1 MRVKNRIKMKK
12 KEVIRVS
19 YGIVIQ
25 LVFCAVVLH
34 VFHSISLLRPVAYP
48 CMYKEYLCAMMVL
61 AAMFV
66 NEKLWFRLFYAK
78 NEAWKYVIASL
89 LTIVL
94 AAVGEIILVY
104 PQSHANLFRS
114 GMPNVEKFFL
124 FSSFCVIMRDV
135 SFMLLSFTICVLR
148 ETHRLKDISETLL
161 YKENMQIEVIGE
173 DGQHLLVQDSDIA
186 YCYQNGNFTNV
197 YLLDGRKYHR
207 YGSLSQL
214 QNMLA
219 TAGIVPI
226 SRNCFVL
233 CHAVADFSKKDVD
246 LRGDGGWNMQLP
258 ITDAYRESAIPLLQ
272 GKTQQEEWGQPR
284 NEKTYKA
291 IYDYIATHPRC
302 SAQDIQKQTGLAPSS
317 VYRYIRLLK
326 EDGLIDREGSNKTGG
341 YYAHSAV

>member
-1 MRVKNRIKMKK
+1 MKK
-12 KEVIRVS
+12 KEAIRISFGV
-19 YGIVIQ
+19 VIQ
-25 LVFCAVVLH
+25 LVFCGIVLFAFHH
-34 VFHSISLLRPVAYP
+34 VSLLRPVAYP
-48 CMYKEYLCAMMVL
+48 CLYKEYLCAIIVL
-61 AAMFV
+61 AAMLV
-66 NEKLWFRLFYAK
+66 NEKLWFPLLYAQNK
-78 NEAWKYVIASL
+78 TWKYVIASL
-89 LTIVL
+89 LTTLL
-94 AAVGEIILVY
+94 AALGEIALVY
-104 PQSHANLFRS
+104 PQSHANLLRLKVS
-114 GMPNVEKFFL
+114 GAELFFID
-124 FSSFCVIMRDV
+124 SSICVFLRDAGFV
-135 SFMLLSFTICVLR
+135 LLSFTICALR
-148 ETHRLKDISETLL
+148 ETHRLKKISETLL
-161 YKENMQIEVIGE
+161 YKENMQIEVIDE
-173 DGQHLLVQDSDIA
+173 KGQHLLVQVADII
-186 YCYQNGNFTNV
+186 YCQQNGNFTNV

-233 CHAVADFSKKDVD
+233 RHAVADFSKKDVD
-246 LRGDGGWNMQLP
+246 LRGDGGWNMQLL